1 MEKQLYD
8 QYALRR
14 RKVEESK
21 SQDPKTVTGLVQS
34 LEEL

>member
-8 QYALRR
+8 QYALRKG
-14 RKVEESK
+14 KVEGSK
-21 SQDPKTVTGLVQS
+21 AQDPKTVTGLVQS